1 MNRALAG
8 AILMATVAG
17 CGLSLT
23 VALLSVRLDGAG
35 YSAHAIGLNTAAAG
49 IASLIGAP
57 FVPRLA
63 KRIGVARLLLISLA
77 IGGLTLIG
85 FTLTQDY
92 AAWLVLRFVMGMAVT
107 VLFVLSEYWITTAS
121 TSGKRGLAIGIYATS
136 LGIGFALG
144 PILLAAIGTSGNLP
158 FFLGAGLFW
167 GAILPLMANTPSVPL
182 LETRSRK
189 PFWVF
194 LKEAP
199 IATLAG
205 LLHGAIEV
213 TGIGLLPVYALRAGA
228 SAEQGA
234 LFASIFVLG
243 AGTMQV
249 PLGLLSDRV
258 DRRRLLLV
266 IASLGLVGA
275 LFLAAVGLSSL
286 ILFEVVLLLW
296 GGTVGGLYP
305 VGLAHLGARYRDGEL
320 AGANAAFVMTYSLGM
335 LIGPP
340 LIGGG
345 LDFIPPGG
353 FFLAIGALIG
363 LYLLVACGRLWRIR
377 PIWPLS

>member
-1 MNRALAG
+1 MNRALLG
-8 AILMATVAG
+8 AIVMATIAG

-23 VALLSVRLDGAG
+23 VALLSVRLDVAG

-49 IASLIGAP
+49 IASLLGAP
-57 FVPRLA
+57 FVPRVA
-63 KRIGVARLLLISLA
+63 KRVGIARLLMISLA
-77 IGGLTLIG
+77 IGGLTLLG

-92 AAWLVLRFVMGMAVT
+92 GVWLILRFIMGMAVT
-107 VLFVLSEYWITTAS
+107 VLFVLSEFWITTAS
-121 TSGKRGLAIGIYATS
+121 TSDRRGLAIGLYATS
-136 LGIGFALG
+136 LGAGFALG
-144 PILLAAIGTSGNLP
+144 PVLLAAVGTSGNLP
-158 FFLGAGLFW
+158 FFIGTALFW
-167 GAILPLMANTPSVPL
+167 GAIVPLVANTPSAPL

-189 PFWVF
+189 PFWMF

-199 IATLAG
+199 VATLAG

-213 TGIGLLPVYALRAGA
+213 AGIGLLPVYALRAGA

-243 AGTMQV
+243 AGAMQV
-249 PLGLLSDRV
+249 PLGLLSDRL
-258 DRRRLLLV
+258 DRRKLLLV
-266 IASLGLVGA
+266 IAGLGLVGA
-275 LFLAAVGLSSL
+275 LFLAVVGLSSL

-340 LIGGG
+340 LIGAG
-345 LDFIPPGG
+345 LDLVPPSG
-353 FFLAIGALIG
+353 FFLGIAILIG
-363 LYLLVACGRLWRIR
+363 LYLAVAGLRLTR
-377 PIWPLS
+377 SAASVTAG